1 MYTYVAKEGKQ
12 EEKGRSKKKK
22 LSPYLKLIQSANPP
36 MVKEW
41 SSRYSLTQSKK
52 EFMKDSLIACLDC

>member
-1 MYTYVAKEGKQ
+1 MLPKKASKRKKE
-12 EEKGRSKKKK
+12 EAKKK

-36 MVKEW
+36 MFKEW